1 MRRCKVTNSKVGN
14 SIIRELQKILKE
26 DKASEVWFRKNIREM
41 MGVVLL
47 SIVLIKNTCKDEISI
62 VL

>member
-47 SIVLIKNTCKDEISI
+47 SIVLIKNPCKDEISI